1 MPTSMAWIGKPDADR
16 AFRLWQRAEQRV
28 VRRNCLFGHGL
39 VWSASVESVT
49 ADSERGGQPA
59 EDPELVQEPDLEIFQ
74 RVWTLVTA
82 ARDAG
87 ETSQLLAVAHA
98 VAEMMGPS
106 ILEGVDIEALRE
118 DLLRRVSEM
127 GQDVRGQDLRVKA
140 GVAAVAGTASNVS
153 VATGSLEIVR
163 GLSAQAAREGIAHL
177 TKLDVLTLV
186 LVWLLMIGAPV
197 LQRFLP
203 PEDQTVMSNEYATVA
218 LGLAITGVGK
228 NPVTRGHLEG
238 RPSSACAC
246 RKPRPWPAAA
256 RGGRAA
262 GGPRHLLEA
271 GTRLPWSGGTWRGP
285 RPGDLCCSFPPLAWF
300 MLPIVAA
307 LPQMVITRQVRGG
320 R

>member
-1 MPTSMAWIGKPDADR
+1 
-16 AFRLWQRAEQRV
+16 
-28 VRRNCLFGHGL
+28 
-39 VWSASVESVT
+39 VT
-49 ADSERGGQPA
+49 ADSERGAQPA
-59 EDPELVQEPDLEIFQ
+59 EDPELVQEPDLETFQ

-118 DLLRRVSEM
+118 DLLRRVNEM

-140 GVAAVAGTASNVS
+140 GVAAVAGTASDVS

-186 LVWLLMIGAPV
+186 LVWLLTIGAPV

-218 LGLAITGVGK
+218 LGLAITAMI
-228 NPVTRGHLEG
+228 LG
-238 RPSSACAC
+238 R
-246 RKPRPWPAAA
+246 RR
-256 RGGRAA
+256 
-262 GGPRHLLEA
+262 
-271 GTRLPWSGGTWRGP
+271 
-285 RPGDLCCSFPPLAWF
+285 
-300 MLPIVAA
+300 
-307 LPQMVITRQVRGG
+307 
-320 R
+320 